1 MEQLSVPHIGLKIPT
16 MLHESNAF
24 PGKAVK
30 FLLKKTDV
38 IMCSFEEAKA
48 RLIKAKRVVMTGTP
62 SKTLKKELTL
72 AEKITVKEGYK
83 LNPAKPVVLAFG
95 GSQGAKV
102 INAAVVNL
110 AIKKLNRSYQ
120 ILLACGQKQYDNV
133 KEELRQKGLDIEKL
147 DGIKMV
153 PYIYELQEV
162 MSACEIICARAGAGT
177 ITEIANLRKT
187 FDFDTTSKCLTQ
199 PSTI

>member
-1 MEQLSVPHIGLKIPT
+1 MVQLSLLHTGLKIPT

-38 IMCSFEEAKA
+38 VMCSFEAAKS
-48 RLIKAKRVVMTGTP
+48 RLTKAKRVVMTGTP
-62 SKTLKKELTL
+62 AKNLKQELTL
-72 AEKITVKEGYK
+72 AQKITVKERYK

-102 INAAVVNL
+102 INDAVVNL
-110 AIKKLNRSYQ
+110 AVKKLNRNYQ
-120 ILLACGQKQYDNV
+120 ILLACGQKQYGNV
-133 KEELRQKGLDIEKL
+133 EEELKQKGLDIEKL
-147 DGIKMV
+147 EGIKIV

-162 MSACEIICARAGAGT
+162 MSACEIMCARSGAGT

-187 FDFDTTSKCLTQ
+187 LNFNSTSKCFT
-199 PSTI
+199 